1 MKRRSPFKKV
11 LITILIVSLLA
22 SAGYFTYML
31 INKGLASSSIYINEY
46 LSANENSIV
55 DEDGEHNDW
64 IEIYNSSKEVINLK
78 GYCLSDDENVPDKWI
93 FPDVSLNPGSYLI
106 VFASGKD
113 RSDPE
118 GEYLHTNFG
127 IDLKGGET
135 ILFTDPNGEVVDKIK
150 TVELPADV
158 SYGRVGK
165 RNNWLYFMKPTPGS
179 ENNTEGLKKLP
190 FNDKVANPVVYI
202 TEVLPSNKKV
212 LDDEDGN
219 ATDWIEIYNSS
230 DKPLNLKGYALSDDV
245 KNPLMWVFPDVEIGP
260 KEYLIVFAS
269 GKDKKD
275 TVDNLHTNFKIN
287 KSNEEVFF
295 RDSDGK
301 IISHITVNML
311 LEDISYGLSS
321 KDSSKWVY
329 YDEPTPG
336 AANTTTEYLGIASE
350 PVYVKPGGFYKDFVS
365 VELKA
370 LEDGAEIRYTLDGS
384 APTRDSVLYTGPI
397 NIYETTVVRAASFK
411 DGYLQRPVTAQT
423 FFVNVSHTLPV
434 VSIAIDPKDFDDPV
448 TGMYSKGPNA
458 SSEFPY
464 FGANFWQDWEKP
476 ASFELYEPD
485 GKRGFGMNIG
495 FKIFGGWT
503 RGYDQKSFAIMAKNK
518 FGGNIMNYKFLDN
531 KDLTVYKNLVLRT
544 AGQDV
549 NKSKLRDILN
559 TRLIQDTGLDYMG
572 YRQTVLYIN
581 GKYWGIYNMREKI
594 NEHFIAN
601 NHGIEDVDA
610 IDILEGQTI
619 IKHGSRDEYDAMI
632 DFLKNNDLSIK
643 ENYEKVKSLMDI
655 QSYADFIITH
665 MYTGNTDNGNI
676 RYWKERKEGAKWR
689 WIIYDMD
696 MSFPNVD
703 HDTVGHLL
711 NPKGTGANNMFSTL
725 ITRKLLENSE
735 FRQFFLERFA
745 YHLKNTFKAERV
757 VSIIDELAKNIES
770 EIPKNAERWGNPS
783 VESWESHVYN
793 LKYFAERRANFIVS
807 YLKKHLNLTQEELAL
822 FQ

>member
-1 MKRRSPFKKV
+1 
-11 LITILIVSLLA
+11 
-22 SAGYFTYML
+22 
-31 INKGLASSSIYINEY
+31 
-46 LSANENSIV
+46 
-55 DEDGEHNDW
+55 
-64 IEIYNSSKEVINLK
+64 
-78 GYCLSDDENVPDKWI
+78 
-93 FPDVSLNPGSYLI
+93 
-106 VFASGKD
+106 
-113 RSDPE
+113 
-118 GEYLHTNFG
+118 
-127 IDLKGGET
+127 
-135 ILFTDPNGEVVDKIK
+135 
-150 TVELPADV
+150 
-158 SYGRVGK
+158 
-165 RNNWLYFMKPTPGS
+165 
-179 ENNTEGLKKLP
+179 
-190 FNDKVANPVVYI
+190 
-202 TEVLPSNKKV
+202 
-212 LDDEDGN
+212 
-219 ATDWIEIYNSS
+219 
-230 DKPLNLKGYALSDDV
+230 
-245 KNPLMWVFPDVEIGP
+245 
-260 KEYLIVFAS
+260 
-269 GKDKKD
+269 
-275 TVDNLHTNFKIN
+275 
-287 KSNEEVFF
+287 
-295 RDSDGK
+295 
-301 IISHITVNML
+301 
-311 LEDISYGLSS
+311 
-321 KDSSKWVY
+321 
-329 YDEPTPG
+329 
-336 AANTTTEYLGIASE
+336 
-350 PVYVKPGGFYKDFVS
+350 
-365 VELKA
+365 
-370 LEDGAEIRYTLDGS
+370 
-384 APTRDSVLYTGPI
+384 
-397 NIYETTVVRAASFK
+397 
-411 DGYLQRPVTAQT
+411 
-423 FFVNVSHTLPV
+423 
-434 VSIAIDPKDFDDPV
+434 
-448 TGMYSKGPNA
+448 
-458 SSEFPY
+458 
-464 FGANFWQDWEKP
+464 
-476 ASFELYEPD
+476 
-485 GKRGFGMNIG
+485 MNIG

-783 VESWESHVYN
+783 FESWESHVYN